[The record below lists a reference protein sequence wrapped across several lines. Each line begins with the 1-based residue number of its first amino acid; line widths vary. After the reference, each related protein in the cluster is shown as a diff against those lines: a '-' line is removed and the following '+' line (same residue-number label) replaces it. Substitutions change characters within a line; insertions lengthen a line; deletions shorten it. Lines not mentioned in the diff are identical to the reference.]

1 MKRMGYII
9 GLVVGIPIFII
20 LVNLLFFRGNNPTE
34 TVLKSYINNSN
45 TDTVELNPVFPIP
58 KGEQYIVGLSRRGR
72 SSAFIF
78 RYPFYS
84 EKYNRNFALL
94 LFEGFDDNRLYRQK
108 VLSSEAFNDNFHKIV
123 VRINL
128 QQLNN
133 PKYGT
138 KENPVPVF
146 PIDMLD
152 LKWKGR
158 GWESDPFHVSDD
170 LNKIFVEQ
178 YLKHFMPKDEYEE
191 MFKK

>member
-1 MKRMGYII
+1 MKRMGYVI
-9 GLVVGIPIFII
+9 GLIVGIPIFII
-20 LVNLLFFRGNNPTE
+20 LVNYLFFRGNNPKE
-34 TVLKSYINNSN
+34 KEKDVYIQNSII
-45 TDTVELNPVFPIP
+45 DTIEIKAIFP
-58 KGEQYIVGLSRRGR
+58 KGEQYIVGVSRRGR
-72 SSAFIF
+72 PSAFLF
-78 RYPFYS
+78 KYPFYS
-84 EKYNRNFALL
+84 EKYKKNFVLL
-94 LFEGFDDNRLYRQK
+94 IYEGFDDNRQYRQS
-108 VLSSEAFNDNFHKIV
+108 LLGRGAFTNGSNNV
-123 VRINL
+123 TVNINKK
-128 QQLNN
+128 QLNN

>member
-1 MKRMGYII
+1 M
-9 GLVVGIPIFII
+9 
-20 LVNLLFFRGNNPTE
+20 
-34 TVLKSYINNSN
+34 VL
-45 TDTVELNPVFPIP
+45 
-58 KGEQYIVGLSRRGR
+58 
-72 SSAFIF
+72 
-78 RYPFYS
+78 
-84 EKYNRNFALL
+84 
-94 LFEGFDDNRLYRQK
+94 RQ
-108 VLSSEAFNDNFHKIV
+108 NQDGDKIS
-123 VRINL
+123 VRIN
-128 QQLNN
+128 QKQLNN

-152 LKWKGR
+152 LKWKRR